1 MKFHRSNPA
10 LLASLALLGAC
21 EWGGAKD
28 DDTEDEAPPIPVETA
43 TPERGD
49 IYALYSGTAPIEA
62 YAEADVIAKVEGEIR
77 EMLVEEG
84 DDVSKNQVLARLDGD
99 RLRLELNES
108 EARLR
113 KLQRDYQRNVDLREK
128 GLISEGDFDKIKFDM
143 EALEASHNLAQL
155 ELDYTQIRAPIDGV
169 VSERYVKLGNTIKVG
184 EPLFR
189 VTSLDPLVAYL
200 FIPEREYRR
209 IAPGQ
214 PVAIVIDALA
224 GEPIP
229 ASVTRVSPI
238 VDPETGTFKITV
250 EIDDPERRIKPGMF
264 GRLSVVYD
272 KRENVLKIPRSA
284 LLEDA
289 GSTSVFVVE
298 NGVAISKPVET
309 GYGDR
314 GMVEI
319 INGIVDG
326 EQVVTVGQSGLKEQA
341 RVTVIGEPSINEV
354 TASDELRT
362 VGERSIN
369 EATEPG
375 EPGTVGESNIDEAT
389 ASDEFRA
396 AGEGGTGE
404 TSDADDEAD
413 AVKVSDNA
421 TSD

>member
-1 MKFHRSNPA
+1 MQFHRSNPA
-10 LLASLALLGAC
+10 PLASLVLFASLVLLSAC
-21 EWGGAKD
+21 ELGGAQGGRGD
-28 DDTEDEAPPIPVETA
+28 DAEDEAPPIPVETA

-84 DDVSKNQVLARLDGD
+84 EDVSKDQVLARLDGD

-143 EALEASHNLAQL
+143 EALEASHNLARL

-224 GEPIP
+224 GEPIL

-289 GSTSVFVVE
+289 GNTSVFVVE
-298 NGVAISKPVET
+298 DGVAISKTVET
-309 GYGDR
+309 GYSDR

-319 INGIVDG
+319 VKGIVDG

-341 RVTVIGEPSINEV
+341 RVTVIGEP
-354 TASDELRT
+354 
-362 VGERSIN
+362 G
-369 EATEPG
+369 
-375 EPGTVGESNIDEAT
+375 IDEAP
-389 ASDEFRA
+389 E
-396 AGEGGTGE
+396 
-404 TSDADDEAD
+404 ADDGTD